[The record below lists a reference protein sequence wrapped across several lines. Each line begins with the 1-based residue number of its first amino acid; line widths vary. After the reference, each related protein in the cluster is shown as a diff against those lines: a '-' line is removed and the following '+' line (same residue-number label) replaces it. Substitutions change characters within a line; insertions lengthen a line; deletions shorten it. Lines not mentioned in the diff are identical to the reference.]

1 MKTIKVS
8 NKVTRCS
15 SGNKT
20 EQLKND
26 VSLFSKL
33 YIASQVRES
42 DINKFFEHEN
52 HKFPISFSS
61 SGTLRDSHKS
71 DLLSFIE
78 KYDTDTERHV
88 GANGVMIIDGPFLLH
103 TRQPGKLVTFGT

>member
-1 MKTIKVS
+1 M
-8 NKVTRCS
+8 
-15 SGNKT
+15 
-20 EQLKND
+20 
-26 VSLFSKL
+26 

-52 HKFPISFSS
+52 HKFPISLSTN
-61 SGTLRDSHKS
+61 GNLWDSHKS

-78 KYDTDTERHV
+78 KYDTATERQV

-103 TRQPGKLVTFGT
+103 TRQPGRLVMFVDYAGDFCK